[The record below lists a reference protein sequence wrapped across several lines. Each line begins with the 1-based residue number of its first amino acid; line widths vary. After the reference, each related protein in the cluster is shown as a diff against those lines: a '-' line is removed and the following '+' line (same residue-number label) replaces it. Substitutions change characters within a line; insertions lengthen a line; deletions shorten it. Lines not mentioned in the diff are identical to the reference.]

1 MARGPLRSPDGGTA
15 VTQFTDPT
23 VCARCKEEIGPA
35 ELRYSLR
42 TYHRP
47 LCLRCIE
54 EIRAR
59 RGAE

>member
-1 MARGPLRSPDGGTA
+1 MMRLS
-15 VTQFTDPT
+15 DPT
-23 VCARCKEEIGPA
+23 VCARCTTEIGPA

-47 LCLRCIE
+47 LCERCIE
-54 EIRAR
+54 EIRSR

>member
-1 MARGPLRSPDGGTA
+1 MQQWS
-15 VTQFTDPT
+15 DPT
-23 VCARCKEEIGPA
+23 VCARCREEIGPA

-47 LCLRCIE
+47 LCERCIE

>member
-1 MARGPLRSPDGGTA
+1 MQQWSDS
-15 VTQFTDPT
+15 T

-47 LCLRCIE
+47 LCERCIE
-54 EIRAR
+54 EIQAR